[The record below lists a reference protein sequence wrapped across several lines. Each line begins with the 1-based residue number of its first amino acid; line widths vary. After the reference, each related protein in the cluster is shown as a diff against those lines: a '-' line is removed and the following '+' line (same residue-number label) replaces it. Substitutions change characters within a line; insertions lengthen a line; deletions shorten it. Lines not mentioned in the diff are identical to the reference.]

1 MADDF
6 RKLTKEDLEQITGE
20 ALPER
25 AVMSLLNA
33 NIAIP
38 VNAALALNLASDG
51 SVAGAIAQQT
61 GSITQST

>member
-6 RKLTKEDLEQITGE
+6 RKLTKEDLDQISGE
-20 ALPER
+20 PLPER

-33 NIAIP
+33 NVAIP

-51 SVAGAIAQQT
+51 SVAGAIASQT
-61 GSITQST
+61 GQITQTT

>member
-1 MADDF
+1 VADDF
-6 RKLTKEDLEQITGE
+6 RKLTKDDLDQITGE
-20 ALPER
+20 PLPER

-33 NIAIP
+33 NVAIP

-61 GSITQST
+61 GQITQTT